1 MGRRQ
6 FTKEVKLE
14 VLREVEAGLSMA
26 EASRRYEVH
35 PNLVRKWRELYREN
49 GDRAFAGHGRVYREE
64 AKIASLERKIGQLT
78 MENDFL
84 KKLIAL
90 DKQPTLR
97 TGKLAKTNASS
108 ER

>member
-6 FTKEVKLE
+6 FTKEFKVE
-14 VLREVEAGLSMA
+14 VVREVEGGLSMA
-26 EASRRYEVH
+26 EASGRYEVH
-35 PNLVRKWRELYREN
+35 PNLIHKWRELYREN

-64 AKIASLERKIGQLT
+64 AMISTLERKIGQLT

-90 DKQPTLR
+90 DK
-97 TGKLAKTNASS
+97 KLARTNGSN

>member
-1 MGRRQ
+1 MVRRQ
-6 FTKEVKLE
+6 FAKELKME
-14 VLREVEAGLSMA
+14 VVREVESGLSLA

-35 PNLVRKWRELYREN
+35 PNLIRKWRELYREN
-49 GDRAFAGHGRVYREE
+49 GDRAFAGHGRLYREE
-64 AKIASLERKIGQLT
+64 AKIAVLERKIGQLT

-90 DKQPTLR
+90 DK
-97 TGKLAKTNASS
+97 KLAKTNGSN

>member
-6 FTKEVKLE
+6 FTKEFKLE
-14 VLREVEAGLSMA
+14 VLREVEAGLSLA

-35 PNLVRKWRELYREN
+35 PNLIHKWRELYRDN
-49 GDRAFAGHGRVYREE
+49 GEQAFAGHGRMYREG
-64 AKIASLERKIGQLT
+64 AKIAALERKIGQLT

-90 DKQPTLR
+90 DK
-97 TGKLAKTNASS
+97 KLAKTNGST

>member
-6 FTKEVKLE
+6 FTKEFKLE
-14 VLREVEAGLSMA
+14 VLREVEAGLSLA

-35 PNLVRKWRELYREN
+35 ANLIHKWRQLYRDN
-49 GDRAFAGHGRVYREE
+49 GDEAFAGHGRMYREE
-64 AKIASLERKIGQLT
+64 AKIAALERKIGQLT

-90 DKQPTLR
+90 DK
-97 TGKLAKTNASS
+97 KLAKTNGNS

>member
-6 FTKEVKLE
+6 FTKELKME
-14 VLREVEAGLSMA
+14 VVHEVESGLSLA
-26 EASRRYEVH
+26 EASGRYEVH
-35 PNLVRKWRELYREN
+35 PNLIRKWRELYREN
-49 GDRAFAGHGRVYREE
+49 GARAFAGQGRLYREE
-64 AKIASLERKIGQLT
+64 AKIAALERKIGQLT

-90 DKQPTLR
+90 DK
-97 TGKLAKTNASS
+97 KLAKTNGSN

>member
-1 MGRRQ
+1 MVRRQ
-6 FTKEVKLE
+6 FAKELKME
-14 VLREVEAGLSMA
+14 VVREVESGLSLA

-35 PNLVRKWRELYREN
+35 PNLIRKWRELYRDN
-49 GDRAFAGHGRVYREE
+49 GDRAFAGHGRLYREE
-64 AKIASLERKIGQLT
+64 AKIAGLERKIGQLT

-90 DKQPTLR
+90 DK
-97 TGKLAKTNASS
+97 KLAKTNGSN